1 MRVNVA
7 NPSGQQKCPHSPVA
21 RETAVVPMENGG
33 ITAGD
38 DLQTK
43 IEAIYHPKERD
54 EPTAEV
60 SVSQVIASLVFILIA
75 YTFSWLLRPH
85 SSQFK

>member
-7 NPSGQQKCPHSPVA
+7 NPSGQQKRPHSPVA
-21 RETAVVPMENGG
+21 RETAVVPMEDGG

-38 DLQTK
+38 DLQAEVK
-43 IEAIYHPKERD
+43 AIYHPKERD
-54 EPTAEV
+54 EPTAKV
-60 SVSQVIASLVFILIA
+60 SVNQVIASLIFILIA
-75 YTFSWLLRPH
+75 YTFSWLLRPR